1 METVEKV
8 HLFAIKRL
16 LRLSNKTPSIIV
28 YGESGKVPAGR
39 QLPDT
44 QAETPE
50 TESRSAAFLG
60 VPVFPGSGGKGQ
72 GILGW
77 KSERAAT
84 KARLRRSVVQSGSR
98 GRKEVS

>member
-1 METVEKV
+1 MVKAV
-8 HLFAIKRL
+8 
-16 LRLSNKTPSIIV
+16 
-28 YGESGKVPAGR
+28 VPAGR

-44 QAETPE
+44 QHKILAETPE
-50 TESRSAAFLG
+50 TESRSAAFWG
-60 VPVFPGSGGKGQ
+60 VPMFPESGGKGQ